1 MKRIT
6 GTRYAYTYKDNSV
19 KNVSLDRALDKLE
32 QENAARLDRLNAAI
46 RELKS
51 KLKEG

>member
-6 GTRYAYTYKDNSV
+6 GTHYAYAYKDNTV
-19 KNVSLDRALDKLE
+19 KNVPLDRTLDKLE
-32 QENAARLDRLNAAI
+32 QENAARLDKLDAAI